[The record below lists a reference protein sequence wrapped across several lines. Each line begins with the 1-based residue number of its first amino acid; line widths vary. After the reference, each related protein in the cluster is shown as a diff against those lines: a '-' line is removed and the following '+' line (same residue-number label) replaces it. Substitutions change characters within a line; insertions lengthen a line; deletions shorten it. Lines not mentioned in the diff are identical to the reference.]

1 MSELISNAA
10 AGAAAS
16 ALERLAAASQQQQAK
31 PVVSPP
37 ALPILSVGNRSL
49 EDLVQ
54 ELLRP
59 MLKQWLDSNLPSIV
73 ERMVAQEIIK
83 ISKR

>member
-16 ALERLAAASQQQQAK
+16 ALERLATASQQQQAK